1 VREKLIAR
9 VEARYLITHDFD
21 SDDSTNQNLEFSGSK
36 SWMTDRRLFGPHQDT
51 RSFPILLGLS
61 WRF

>member
-51 RSFPILLGLS
+51 RSFPILLGFS